1 MKVVPGP
8 DQATKVDFKV
18 KVSNHFK
25 VNFVLKS
32 SGVVTNN
39 HWTKLAF
46 LDFFLDFYG
55 SLIKRWDRLPQIIIK
70 N

>member
-39 HWTKLAF
+39 HWTKSAF
-46 LDFFLDFYG
+46 LDFFFGFLWVPNKKMG
-55 SLIKRWDRLPQIIIK
+55 
-70 N
+70 